1 MANQLPSILFIGV
14 GNMGNPMAAN
24 LIRAGYALSVHDLD
38 ASKAKNLL
46 DLGAKWASDLVA
58 EAQGADV
65 LMTSLPGP
73 LQVRGLMLG
82 SEQQRGLLDH
92 LKAGAHVIDTS
103 TSSPDLVV
111 QLYAHAQK
119 RGVHFL
125 EAPVT
130 NAVDFAALGRL
141 SLFVGGDAEAFERCK
156 PIFDVVGE
164 KIFHVGQPG
173 NGATVK
179 LLTNLLWF
187 VSAATIGE
195 ALMLG
200 GKAGVPLETVWEA
213 IKSSAGNSWV
223 AEHDVPSIF
232 AGHYDPSFSLALCVK
247 DLTLI
252 NDIAKS
258 QGYTLPMGEMAKSL
272 FIQAAKTYGDSAAE
286 LHVVKLLEER
296 VGFFLRPPHGLKVAE
311 PSRSSASAKTLV
323 SSATNALGTSE
334 NNLRGDTSAPVLRQ
348 PGVMA
353 QAHLHMPQ
361 GVAENYRY
369 WGDERTV
376 FVKSAKGCQ
385 ITDVDGKTYV
395 DFRLGYG
402 PIILGYRDERVDNA
416 VMKQIQEVGTLTGFA
431 TELDTQVVQQIKA
444 LCPQIDMVRFAN
456 SGTEAVMGAVRTAR
470 GFTKRD
476 RIAIVEGGF
485 HGLYDEMMWKSD
497 IESWDPLG
505 TAPPE
510 VIPFG
515 GGIPKRT
522 NDLVDIIGL
531 NDFEALENLFKT
543 RSESLACVV
552 LEPIIGNAGSISAT
566 PEWLQRLRDL
576 CDQNGSLLI
585 IDEVKSGF
593 RVAKGGAQSLYGIY
607 ADLST
612 YAKAM
617 GNGYPV
623 AAFGGRKEV
632 MQVVGSHK
640 GGVVHGG
647 TYTANL
653 VALSAAHATL
663 DILTHTR
670 ALETAHQV
678 GAEIQKVLSRVFERA
693 GIEHTFAG
701 PDSMFGIHF
710 TQKVPQ
716 TYRDWRKT
724 NSDLYRKFAWS
735 LIDHGLMLEP
745 DSREPWFICE
755 AHQHLDL
762 SWLEDIGNR
771 AMIKAL
777 NS

>member
-1 MANQLPSILFIGV
+1 MKLPHILFVGL

-24 LIRAGYALSVHDLD
+24 LIKAGYALTVHDLQ

-46 DLGAKWASDLVA
+46 ALGATWAEDV
-58 EAQGADV
+58 EAAARSADV

-73 LQVRGLMLG
+73 LEVRALMLG
-82 SEQQRGLLDH
+82 KNDRPGLLH
-92 LKAGAHVIDTS
+92 AMPPGSHVIDTS
-103 TSSPDLVV
+103 TSAPDLVV
-111 QLYAHAQK
+111 QLHELSSQ

-130 NAVDFAALGRL
+130 NAVDFAALGQL
-141 SLFVGGDAEAFERCK
+141 SLFVGGEAQAFEHCL
-156 PIFDVVGE
+156 PIFEVVGE
-164 KIFHVGQPG
+164 KIFHVGKPG

-200 GKAGVPLETVWEA
+200 GKAGVPLETVWAA
-213 IKSSAGNSWV
+213 IKASAGNSWV

-258 QGYTLPMGEMAKSL
+258 QGYSLPMGEMAKSL
-272 FIQAAKTYGDSAAE
+272 FVQAAQTYGDAAAE

-296 VGFFLRPPHGLKVAE
+296 VGFLLRPPHGQNLSKAGAPQHHSTLSAQALKGH
-311 PSRSSASAKTLV
+311 LF
-323 SSATNALGTSE
+323 
-334 NNLRGDTSAPVLRQ
+334 RGDTSAPVLRQ
-348 PGVMA
+348 PAIMA
-353 QAHLHMPQ
+353 QAHVHMPQ

-369 WGDERTV
+369 WGDDRTV
-376 FVKSAKGCQ
+376 FVKHAKGCQ
-385 ITDVDGKTYV
+385 LTDVDGRVFV

-402 PIILGYRDERVDNA
+402 PIILGYRDERVDQA
-416 VMKQIQEVGTLTGFA
+416 VMRQIQEVGTLTGFA
-431 TELDTQVVQQIKA
+431 TELDTLVVQQIKG

-470 GFTKRD
+470 GFTQRD

-505 TAPPE
+505 SVQPNT
-510 VIPFG
+510 IPFG
-515 GGIPKRT
+515 AGIPHRSH
-522 NDLVDIIGL
+522 DLVDIIGL
-531 NDFEALENLFKT
+531 NDFEALERLFKT
-543 RSESLACVV
+543 RTDSLACVV
-552 LEPIIGNAGSISAT
+552 LEPIIGNAGSIAAS

-576 CDQNGSLLI
+576 CNLNGSLLI

-632 MQVVGSHK
+632 MQVVGSHR

-663 DILTHTR
+663 EILTHTQ
-670 ALETAHQV
+670 ALQTADEA
-678 GAEIQKVLSRVFERA
+678 GAKIQSVLSRVFDRA
-693 GIEHTFAG
+693 GIEHAFAG
-701 PDSMFGIHF
+701 PNAMFGIHF
-710 TQKVPQ
+710 TPHVPQ

-724 NSDLYRKFAWS
+724 NSELYRKFAWR

-762 SWLEDIGNR
+762 SWLEDV
-771 AMIKAL
+771 ATQSMMHAL
-777 NS
+777 NA